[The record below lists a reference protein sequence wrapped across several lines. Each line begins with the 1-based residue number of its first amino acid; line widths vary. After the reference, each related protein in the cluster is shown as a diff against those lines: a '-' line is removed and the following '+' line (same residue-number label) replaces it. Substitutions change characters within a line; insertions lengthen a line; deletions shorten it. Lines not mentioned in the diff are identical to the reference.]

1 MRTRKPRAKA
11 IQPSRPLH
19 RGWFQIH
26 PGFLAALWNLKP
38 TGRTRVNR
46 ATGMIE
52 IEVEDANIT
61 KDGTKLWG
69 RVTYSITAAT
79 WEQHDATRPSAYLGR

>member
-1 MRTRKPRAKA
+1 
-11 IQPSRPLH
+11 
-19 RGWFQIH
+19 
-26 PGFLAALWNLKP
+26 
-38 TGRTRVNR
+38 
-46 ATGMIE
+46 MIE